1 MAQTYNMKDILDTT
15 LIAKGNIEV
24 YDKLPYLGGIIKFI
38 APKGSTIGTIYTWFE
53 HNGEIW
59 YEVATSQTASG
70 YVYVK
75 QDSSK
80 MEAPVGVLSIEEQAA
95 LDAKNNMTLA
105 DQIKSVLMPLAF
117 IGFGAYVLINLMK
130 PVITKKLASD
140 VK

>member
-1 MAQTYNMKDILDTT
+1 
-15 LIAKGNIEV
+15 
-24 YDKLPYLGGIIKFI
+24 
-38 APKGSTIGTIYTWFE
+38 
-53 HNGEIW
+53 
-59 YEVATSQTASG
+59 
-70 YVYVK
+70 
-75 QDSSK
+75 